1 MAPMRKLYL
10 LAVALL
16 FVLVTSVLD
25 STHTAEALSVEKGQ
39 PLYLALGNSLAAG
52 VGASKPVQTGYV
64 NLVFEHL
71 QDTAPYA
78 DTGIT
83 ILNLGVP
90 GETSTSL
97 LATGAQLEKA
107 LQEIDSRRSDQIQGN
122 EVQVITI
129 DIGGNDLLALT
140 QGGTPC
146 RTDPSGAVCQQIV
159 ASTLTD
165 FSTNFARTLTDLRR
179 SAGPDALILALTL
192 YNSYSG
198 TGGDLD
204 APGDLVVQQLNTTV
218 QSVASRADV
227 DARVADIFPAFQGK
241 APSLTHIGETPPD
254 IHPNDDGYRLMADA
268 VIAVLASP
276 VAPATATVAPAT
288 APVDLGGGGLL
299 GSDDSPALYLGLL
312 SAGAI
317 VALSAVFLVWR
328 RRSS

>member
-1 MAPMRKLYL
+1 MRKLPL

-16 FVLVTSVLD
+16 FVLVTSVPD
-25 STHTAEALSVEKGQ
+25 SAHAAEGKNS

-64 NLVFEHL
+64 NLVFEYL

-90 GETSTSL
+90 GETSASL

-129 DIGGNDLLALT
+129 DIGGNDVLGLA

-146 RTDPSGAVCQQIV
+146 RIDPSGAVCQQIV

-179 SAGPDALILALTL
+179 SAGPDALIVALTL
-192 YNSYSG
+192 YNPYSG

-218 QSVASRADV
+218 QSMASRADV
-227 DARVADIFPAFQGK
+227 DAKVADIFPALQGK
-241 APSLTHIGETPPD
+241 APSLTHIGETPSD

-268 VIAVLASP
+268 VIAVLAST

-299 GSDDSPALYLGLL
+299 GSHDSPALYLGLL

-317 VALSAVFLVWR
+317 VALSAVFLVWP

>member
-1 MAPMRKLYL
+1 MRKLPL
-10 LAVALL
+10 LAIALF

-25 STHTAEALSVEKGQ
+25 SAHTAEGLSVAKGQ

-129 DIGGNDLLALT
+129 DIGGNDLIGLT

-146 RTDPSGAVCQQIV
+146 RTDPSGPVCQQVV

-165 FSTNFARTLTDLRR
+165 FNTNFARILTDLRR

-192 YNSYSG
+192 YNPYSG

-204 APGDLVVQQLNTTV
+204 ASGDLVVQQLNTTV

-227 DARVADIFPAFQGK
+227 DARVADIFPALQGK

-268 VIAVLASP
+268 VIAVLASR
-276 VAPATATVAPAT
+276 VAPAT

-317 VALSAVFLVWR
+317 VALGAVFLVWR